1 MTTPITHSNPRMLP
15 QAKAGEAAGLKKANT
30 DFEKIM
36 LRQVVKAMRKTIPDS
51 GLLSSKSGKQLYD
64 HLMESALSNAL
75 SKRGGIG
82 ISDIVE
88 SQQPGGNQKKSE
100 VLFKVYSPDHDI
112 DD

>member
-1 MTTPITHSNPRMLP
+1 MTTPITDTKPRMLP
-15 QAKAGEAAGLKKANT
+15 QPKSGEASGLKKANR
-30 DFEKIM
+30 DFETIM
-36 LRQVVKAMRKTIPDS
+36 LRQVVKAMRKTIPES
-51 GLLSSKSGKQLYD
+51 GLLSSKTGKQLYD

-82 ISDIVE
+82 ISDVIE
-88 SQQPGGNQKKSE
+88 GQQPGGNQKKSE